1 MVKRSKG
8 SGGKVKI
15 GKVLQQEREKHHWS
29 QSELAAKLQISRQSI
44 SKWEQD
50 VSLPSFANVV
60 AISNLF
66 KISLDDLIRGDD
78 ELMDKLTKNQKM
90 GPAAKIL
97 LWAIGISAVLYVGSL
112 LIGFTAADV
121 HSLIRFPVFVCF
133 VGLLFT
139 INWRQFNRSLSKPAI
154 IFGVIFLT
162 LLLVPEFYGMIH
174 AIGQAAVAGYKG
186 YMDGLGSL
194 P

>member
-1 MVKRSKG
+1 M
-8 SGGKVKI
+8 KI

-29 QSELAAKLQISRQSI
+29 QSELAGKLAISRQSI
-44 SKWEQD
+44 SNWEQD

-174 AIGQAAVAGYKG
+174 AIGEAAVAGYKG